1 MQKNKRKFKV
11 KVFLILLTAAMVF
24 VCVSYYRNT
33 ISPLVAQTAEAEV
46 KALASR
52 IINES
57 TLKLK
62 NYQAFYDA
70 FYTYEK
76 NDVGEIT
83 LVRANTASINLMTL
97 CAKEAV
103 QNGLDSLSD
112 GKVNIPVGAFS
123 GLALLADKGSDVKI
137 NVVQV
142 GTADAKINS
151 YYYNEGV
158 NQTLHRLV
166 LRITATVRM
175 LIPLKA
181 EDVEIVTDIVLAED
195 IVVGRV
201 PDSYITGISDDNIFD
216 LLP

>member
-1 MQKNKRKFKV
+1 MTKSSRKIKIKIIALLLVVATVAF
-11 KVFLILLTAAMVF
+11 VFF
-24 VCVSYYRNT
+24 YYT
-33 ISPLVAQTAEAEV
+33 HTVSPLVVGTAEAEV
-46 KALASR
+46 KKMTSSIVNDATVR
-52 IINES
+52 
-57 TLKLK
+57 LKTYK
-62 NYQAFYDA
+62 AFYDE

-83 LVRANTASINLMTL
+83 LVRANTASINLMTIY
-97 CAKEAV
+97 ARRAV
-103 QNGLDSLSD
+103 QDGLSALTD
-112 GKVNIPVGAFS
+112 GKIHIPVGAFS
-123 GLALLADKGSDVKI
+123 GLSLLADKGSEIEI

-151 YYYNEGV
+151 YYYSEGV

-166 LRITATVRM
+166 LRVTATVRM

-181 EDVEIVTDIVLAED
+181 EDVEVVTDIVLAED
-195 IVVGRV
+195 IIVGRI